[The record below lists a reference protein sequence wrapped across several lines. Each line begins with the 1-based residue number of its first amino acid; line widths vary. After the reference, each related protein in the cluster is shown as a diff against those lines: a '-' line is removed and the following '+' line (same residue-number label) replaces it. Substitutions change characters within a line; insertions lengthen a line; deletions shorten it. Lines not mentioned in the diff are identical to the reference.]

1 MRVIGTPEDTTVV
14 DTNEVAENLILK
26 ALTVGLNEA
35 PEVIEEEET
44 LKPMEDDEDA
54 QLRMESISDTELASS
69 ITITSKVTAKVASP
83 SILPLPEASAST
95 SLPPPPTTTGPL
107 CPNLQRFDFTLCD
120 ASQYLLCDF
129 VSSRWENLPPG
140 VSRIKSVKCNFTA
153 FEDESV
159 KSRMQKFREE
169 GLDAFVTY
177 QVPIN
182 DDMNPSPWMGLEGPP

>member
-1 MRVIGTPEDTTVV
+1 VTTDVDSSSTP
-14 DTNEVAENLILK
+14 
-26 ALTVGLNEA
+26 
-35 PEVIEEEET
+35 
-44 LKPMEDDEDA
+44 
-54 QLRMESISDTELASS
+54 
-69 ITITSKVTAKVASP
+69 
-83 SILPLPEASAST
+83 PLPEDSAST
-95 SLPPPPTTTGPL
+95 TVPPLPITTDPL

-120 ASQYLLCDF
+120 ASQHLLCDF

-159 KSRMQKFREE
+159 KLQMQKFREE